1 MTPGPAA
8 PCHCNKGTGPVGGHS
23 PLAQVTARP
32 QHRARGGGGVQP
44 RLRSKAG
51 TLREGS
57 GRRRSDFFFLHDNPV
72 LCNIARLTLS
82 VVFLPQPI
90 ALMFLCSCARPD
102 ADIFYPRVNAAVSS
116 FLLLL
121 LSSLRCSVCRG
132 DSTAPSRAPSLL
144 DTSSEPPPGTS
155 HLGFPRVT
163 LCASP
168 RSPLPLSPSFTAKP
182 RELVNF
188 CCTFLRSVPDPVV
201 CFRSC

>member
-1 MTPGPAA
+1 MPKLRPA
-8 PCHCNKGTGPVGGHS
+8 PSTGPEEEVGSS
-23 PLAQVTARP
+23 PGSGARQEP
-32 QHRARGGGGVQP
+32 SGKAPGGGG
-44 RLRSKAG
+44 AI
-51 TLREGS
+51 
-57 GRRRSDFFFLHDNPV
+57 FFLHDNPV

-121 LSSLRCSVCRG
+121 LSSLRCSVCHG